1 MVHPADTQEITLQT
15 HPHDTLPLA
24 EGGKLIFTP
33 CPGTK
38 GVSLE
43 ESISQLRQAGARAV
57 ISLTPHT
64 EMARLE
70 VEDLPQACNKQGLD
84 WFHLPVED
92 DSAPAAE
99 FALGWARERE
109 KILAILDQ
117 DGALAIHCKGGS
129 GRTGLMAAIIMLERG
144 IGLEQVISMVQ
155 RLRPKA
161 LRLQPH
167 VEYLN
172 ELADRLGRG
181 GQS

>member
-1 MVHPADTQEITLQT
+1 MQT
-15 HPHDTLPLA
+15 HPHDILLLA

-38 GVSLE
+38 GVGLE
-43 ESISQLRQAGARAV
+43 ESISQLRLAGAKAI

-70 VEDLPQACNKQGLD
+70 VEDLPQACQDQGVE

-99 FALGWARERE
+99 FGQGWARDRE
-109 KILAILDQ
+109 KIIAILDQ

-129 GRTGLMAAIIMLERG
+129 GRTGLMAAIILLERG
-144 IGLEQVISMVQ
+144 AELEQVVRMVQ
-155 RLRPKA
+155 GLRPKS

-167 VEYLN
+167 VEFLKK
-172 ELADRLGRG
+172 LADTLNRG
-181 GQS
+181 GES

>member
-1 MVHPADTQEITLQT
+1 MQT
-15 HPHDTLPLA
+15 HPYDILPLA
-24 EGGKLIFTP
+24 KGGKLIFTP

-38 GVSLE
+38 GVALE
-43 ESISQLRQAGARAV
+43 ESISQLRQAGASAV
-57 ISLTPHT
+57 ISLTPQT
-64 EMARLE
+64 EMARLQ
-70 VEDLPQACNKQGLD
+70 VEDLPQACAKQGLD
-84 WFHLPVED
+84 WFQLPVED

-99 FALGWARERE
+99 FALGWARDRE

-117 DGALAIHCKGGS
+117 NGALAIHCKGGS

-144 IGLEQVISMVQ
+144 VGLEQVISMVQ

-161 LRLQPH
+161 LRLQAH

-172 ELADRLGRG
+172 ELADKLSKG